1 MTRDDRS
8 AARVEG
14 DTPMTATYVRVVIVE
29 AAIIIA
35 LWFLGRAFG

>member
-1 MTRDDRS
+1 MSHDDQP
-8 AARVEG
+8 AVDVDG
-14 DTPMTATYVRVVIVE
+14 DTPMTGTYVRVVIME

>member
-1 MTRDDRS
+1 MSPDDRS
-8 AARVEG
+8 AAGVDS
-14 DTPMTATYVRVVIVE
+14 DTPMTGTYVRVVIVE